1 MSWERYLFSQAYKTL
16 SNRKLFFPA
25 IEVYQHAFLMLLSA
39 WLATQM
45 SLYMMVLTTSI
56 RENSLLTIPQSN
68 FQSRQKAKGKEKSAH
83 RAPVFSYI
91 TLGDSLMEQS
101 SIQATTVEN
110 LLILLSAWDRSF
122 EDGTRVLYSLK
133 KVKKQL

>member
-1 MSWERYLFSQAYKTL
+1 
-16 SNRKLFFPA
+16 
-25 IEVYQHAFLMLLSA
+25 
-39 WLATQM
+39 
-45 SLYMMVLTTSI
+45 
-56 RENSLLTIPQSN
+56 
-68 FQSRQKAKGKEKSAH
+68 
-83 RAPVFSYI
+83 
-91 TLGDSLMEQS
+91 MEQS